1 MPAAMAERRTAGS
14 TPLEVAPAEA
24 LLAGTERVWG
34 WGGEGSA
41 RPKLSQPA
49 RDLLRRVLD
58 LREPPPAPVPLEWLD
73 MPESALPER
82 ARTRLLDAVGE
93 GALAEDRAA
102 RARRAAGKSY
112 EDIVRLRSGDARG
125 APDAVV
131 RPGSHEEVAAT
142 LAACAD
148 EGVAVVP
155 FGGGT
160 SVVGGVEALRGGLRA
175 AVTLDVGRLDRL
187 LGLDARSLTATFEAG
202 TVGRRAEALL
212 AGQGMTLGHFPQSF
226 EYATLGGYLATRS
239 AGQASTG
246 FGRFEHLVLGLR
258 CASPAGELRV
268 DPVPASAAGPS
279 LRELLVGSE
288 GAFGVITEATLA
300 VRPTPAERRYEGWSF
315 PSFEAGAE
323 ALRELAQAGAAPDV
337 ARLSDRGETG
347 LALAQAGAGGGAT
360 ARALRRY
367 LRVRGQRQ
375 PCLAVVGW
383 EGERGENARR
393 RRVAGRSL
401 RATGG
406 LALGGGPG
414 RAWARSRFDGPYLR
428 DDLLSLGVL
437 AETLETAT
445 TWSGLAPLHR
455 AVSGALERALAER
468 GTPPL
473 VGCHVSHVYRS
484 GASLYFT
491 VLARQERGAELEQW
505 RAAKRA
511 ASDAIVAT
519 GGTITH
525 HHAVGTAHL
534 PWIEVE
540 RGELGVE
547 ALRAVKERLDPA
559 GLMNP
564 GKLLPVRD
572 EGG

>member
-1 MPAAMAERRTAGS
+1 MSERRTAGPA
-14 TPLEVAPAEA
+14 PLEVAPASR
-24 LLAGTERVWG
+24 LPAGTERVWG
-34 WGGEGSA
+34 WGGEGPA
-41 RPKLSQPA
+41 RPTLSQPA

-58 LREPPPAPVPLEWLD
+58 LPEPPPGPASPERLE
-73 MPESALPER
+73 MPESVLPEE
-82 ARTRLLDAVGE
+82 ARSRLLDAVGE

-102 RARRAAGKSY
+102 RARCAAGKSY
-112 EDIVRLRSGDARG
+112 EDLVRLRSGDARG
-125 APDAVV
+125 APDAVT

-142 LAACAD
+142 LAVCAD

-160 SVVGGVEALRGGLRA
+160 SVVGGVEPLRGGLRA
-175 AVTLDVGRLDRL
+175 ALTLDLGRLDRL
-187 LGLDARSLTATFEAG
+187 LDLDARSLTATFEAG

-212 AGQGMTLGHFPQSF
+212 AGQGLTLGHFPQSF

-268 DPVPASAAGPS
+268 DPVPASAAGPA

-288 GAFGVITEATLA
+288 GAFGVITETTLA
-300 VRPTPAERRYEGWSF
+300 VRPTPADRRYEGWSF
-315 PSFEAGAE
+315 PSFEAGTE

-337 ARLSDRGETG
+337 ARLSDRGETALG
-347 LALAQAGAGGGAT
+347 LAQAGSGGGVA

-367 LRVRGQRQ
+367 LGLRGQRR

-383 EGERGENARR
+383 EGERGENVRR
-393 RRVAGRSL
+393 RRRAAKTL

-406 LALGGGPG
+406 LALASGPG
-414 RAWARSRFDGPYLR
+414 RAWAGSRFEGPYLR
-428 DDLLSLGVL
+428 DDLLALGVL

-445 TWSGLAPLHR
+445 TWSGLAPLYR
-455 AVSGALERALAER
+455 AVSGALERALVER

-511 ASDAIVAT
+511 ASDAIVAS

-525 HHAVGTAHL
+525 HHAVGTAHR
-534 PWIEVE
+534 PWLEAE
-540 RGELGVE
+540 RGKLGVE
-547 ALRAVKERLDPA
+547 ALRAVKKRLDPA
-559 GLMNP
+559 GIMNP
-564 GKLLPVRD
+564 GKLLPVGE
-572 EGG
+572 EGC